1 MDEFYKQKCID
12 YIDNLEKNVS
22 NDGER
27 SKVLNSKNLVNTSKT
42 EMDSIIKGFISSIL
56 GVDLFTSMFAPIDQK
71 QIINS
76 MIMFT

>member
-27 SKVLNSKNLVNTSKT
+27 SKVLNSKNLVNTSKA